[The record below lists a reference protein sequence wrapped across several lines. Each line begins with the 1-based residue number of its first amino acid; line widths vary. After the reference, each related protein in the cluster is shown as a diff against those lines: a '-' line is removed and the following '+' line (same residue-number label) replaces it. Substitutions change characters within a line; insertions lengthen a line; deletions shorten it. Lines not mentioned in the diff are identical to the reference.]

1 MTALPTLSCRS
12 LEESIRAASGC
23 RPRGSWRA
31 VGSCA
36 GRTSRFSSQTRV
48 GIRRLRGCAGLA
60 AEWGL
65 TFVSSPGNVVEY
77 VEPCS
82 SVKPCLR
89 VVVPRRDPEAAV
101 DLAWLDEDRLAVL
114 VGAGFAD
121 RLLAIFEDGRL
132 VSHPGPCCPGT

>member
-1 MTALPTLSCRS
+1 MPHPGVAHGARGGRWAVRGPNVALLLPDPGRDPTT
-12 LEESIRAASGC
+12 
-23 RPRGSWRA
+23 PRVR
-31 VGSCA
+31 
-36 GRTSRFSSQTRV
+36 
-48 GIRRLRGCAGLA
+48 AGLA

-89 VVVPRRDPEAAV
+89 VVVPRREILPPR

-114 VGAGFAD
+114 VGGRFRLTAAGDLRGRPA
-121 RLLAIFEDGRL
+121 RLA
-132 VSHPGPCCPGT
+132 SGPVLPGT

>member
-1 MTALPTLSCRS
+1 MPHPGVAHGARGGRWAVRGPNVALLLPDPGRDPTT
-12 LEESIRAASGC
+12 
-23 RPRGSWRA
+23 PRVR
-31 VGSCA
+31 
-36 GRTSRFSSQTRV
+36 
-48 GIRRLRGCAGLA
+48 AGLA

-89 VVVPRRDPEAAV
+89 VVVPRREIPKPPR

-114 VGAGFAD
+114 VGGRFRLTARWRSSRTAGSSRIRA
-121 RLLAIFEDGRL
+121 RAARYVTTCGR
-132 VSHPGPCCPGT
+132 SPGAS